1 MLVVHGGGHCLPV
14 QHSQHPAAA
23 FSRSLTNT
31 LSKLPA
37 SFRQLRR
44 RRGRL
49 TARCREST
57 RIETTLSQGRADL
70 TYDVSDQL
78 DEHPGRW
85 RQRPD
90 NPP

>member
-1 MLVVHGGGHCLPV
+1 MVVVHGGGHCLPV

-44 RRGRL
+44 RRGRTYREMPREHTNRDHAL
-49 TARCREST
+49 TRTSRF
-57 RIETTLSQGRADL
+57 DL
-70 TYDVSDQL
+70 
-78 DEHPGRW
+78 
-85 RQRPD
+85 
-90 NPP
+90 